1 MTIELFKNHGIPYL
15 RLIESRGVE
24 NRGGKAVQRRKCV
37 LSIGPLSRHDDGKPD
52 YLARLRQSF
61 RDGRPL
67 IKALEPYAGAAHGKS
82 VTLTFAEG
90 DAASLGEPKR
100 MASVILDPVF
110 KALGLDELFA
120 SVKFASNIRYD
131 LQGVVR
137 LLVYGRLLD
146 PASKRATMGQN
157 DLWHRPPADGAY
169 DGCVYDALDVVDA
182 NAEKIIR
189 RMNTCVTRGAGRK
202 TGLVFYDV
210 TNFFFETERPD
221 GDAGDDGGNAVNG
234 LRKMGVSKENRRQ
247 PIVQLGLF
255 MDGEGI
261 PLSVGVFPGNTLDHH
276 TLRPAMEKTVG
287 TLGLG
292 RFILVAD
299 RGMYSGSNMWH
310 VRDAGNGYIVSKS
323 LRKST
328 ADEVAWALSPGG
340 YDSPGADFRCKSHV
354 VARTATLV
362 ERGPDGKERK
372 KKVEFKEKVV
382 VYWSRAFY
390 ERERRENKSFLE
402 FVGRLKANPGGF
414 RVTAAQSHSLRRF
427 LRDEVVD
434 RETGDIL
441 DGRRLRAMIDDAKL
455 EEFNR
460 LMGYYQIATSE
471 LDMPDREV
479 IAKYHGLTQIEDQFR
494 EMKGTLETRP
504 VFVRTPGH
512 IRAHLVICFIALT
525 MMRLIQR
532 KTRSVLGPDMGKDL
546 DWTYGI
552 PGERLVRALANWQ
565 VDEMPGG
572 YLRMLNVRDGDIR
585 MVLEA
590 FGIEIGPRL
599 YTKGDVRK
607 LKSAVRAF

>member
-1 MTIELFKNHGIPYL
+1 MHIEVANNNGTRYL
-15 RLIESRGVE
+15 RLARCRRGR
-24 NRGGKAVQRRKCV
+24 NKDGAPTIIKDIV
-37 LSIGPLSRHDDGKPD
+37 LNIGPLSRYDDGGPD
-52 YLARLRQSF
+52 YLGRLRESF
-61 RDGRPL
+61 KAGAPL
-67 IKALEPYAGAAHGKS
+67 IPSLKPYAGKAAKTHVIRYRDGDPEC
-82 VTLTFAEG
+82 EG
-90 DAASLGEPKR
+90 TPLRLAPC
-100 MASVILDPVF
+100 VLDPF
-110 KALGLDELFA
+110 FSALGLDQFFA
-120 SVKFASNIRYD
+120 SVKFASKIRYD
-131 LQGVVR
+131 LQGIVR
-137 LLVYGRLLD
+137 LLVYGRLLE
-146 PASKRATMGQN
+146 PASKCATMGQN
-157 DLWHRPPADGAY
+157 GSYAAPPAD
-169 DGCVYDALDVVDA
+169 DGNDGSVYDALDVVDA

-221 GDAGDDGGNAVNG
+221 EDAGDGRG

-276 TLRPAMEKTVG
+276 TLRPALEKTVG
-287 TLGLG
+287 TLGPG

-328 ADEVAWALSPGG
+328 AEEVAWALSPVG

-362 ERGPDGKERK
+362 EKGPDGKDRK
-372 KKVEFKEKVV
+372 KKVEFREKVV

-402 FVGRLKANPGGF
+402 FVERLKANPGGF

-512 IRAHLVICFIALT
+512 IRAHLVVCFIALT

-532 KTRSVLGPDMGKDL
+532 KTRSALGPDMGKDL

-552 PGERLVRALANWQ
+552 PGARLVRALANWQ
-565 VDEMPGG
+565 ADEMPGG
-572 YLRMLNVRDGDIR
+572 YLRMLNVRDDDIR

-590 FGIEIGPRL
+590 FGIEIRPRL
-599 YTKGDVRK
+599 YTKGDVRE

>member
-1 MTIELFKNHGIPYL
+1 MHIEVANNNGTRYL
-15 RLIESRGVE
+15 RLARCRRGR
-24 NRGGKAVQRRKCV
+24 NKDGAPTIIKDIV
-37 LSIGPLSRHDDGKPD
+37 LNIGPLSRYDDGGPD
-52 YLARLRQSF
+52 YLGRLRESF
-61 RDGRPL
+61 KAGAPL
-67 IKALEPYAGAAHGKS
+67 IPSLKPYAGKAAKTHVIRYRDGDPEC
-82 VTLTFAEG
+82 EG
-90 DAASLGEPKR
+90 TPLRLAPC
-100 MASVILDPVF
+100 VLDPF
-110 KALGLDELFA
+110 FSALGLDQFFA
-120 SVKFASNIRYD
+120 SVKFASKIRYD

-137 LLVYGRLLD
+137 LHVYGRLLE
-146 PASKRATMGQN
+146 PASKCATMGQN
-157 DLWHRPPADGAY
+157 GSYAAPPAD
-169 DGCVYDALDVVDA
+169 DGNDGSVYDALDVVDA

-221 GDAGDDGGNAVNG
+221 EDAGDGGG

-276 TLRPAMEKTVG
+276 TLRPALEKTVG
-287 TLGLG
+287 TLGPG

-328 ADEVAWALSPGG
+328 AEEVAWALSPVG

-372 KKVEFKEKVV
+372 KKLEFEEKVV

-402 FVGRLKANPGGF
+402 FVERLKANPGGF

-512 IRAHLVICFIALT
+512 IRAHLVVCFIALT

>member
-1 MTIELFKNHGIPYL
+1 MHIEVANNNGTRYL
-15 RLIESRGVE
+15 RLARCRRG
-24 NRGGKAVQRRKCV
+24 RKKDGAPTILKDIV
-37 LSIGPLSRHDDGKPD
+37 LNIGPLSRYDDGKPD
-52 YLARLRQSF
+52 YLGRLRESF
-61 RDGRPL
+61 RAGAPL
-67 IKALEPYAGAAHGKS
+67 IPSLKPYAGMAAETHVIRYRDGDPGC
-82 VTLTFAEG
+82 EG
-90 DAASLGEPKR
+90 TPLRLAPC
-100 MASVILDPVF
+100 VLDPF
-110 KALGLDELFA
+110 FSALGLDQLFA
-120 SVKFASNIRYD
+120 SVKFASKIRYD
-131 LQGVVR
+131 LQGIVR
-137 LLVYGRLLD
+137 LLVYGRLLE
-146 PASKRATMGQN
+146 PASKCATMCQN
-157 DLWHRPPADGAY
+157 GSYAAPPAGGGND
-169 DGCVYDALDVVDA
+169 DSVYDALDVVDA

-221 GDAGDDGGNAVNG
+221 EDAGDGAGG

-328 ADEVAWALSPGG
+328 AEEVAWALSPGG

-402 FVGRLKANPGGF
+402 FVERLKANPGGF

-512 IRAHLVICFIALT
+512 IRAHLMVCFIALT

-532 KTRSVLGPDMGKDL
+532 KTRSVFGPDMGKDL

>member
-24 NRGGKAVQRRKCV
+24 NRGGKSVQRRKCV

-52 YLARLRQSF
+52 YLARLRESF

-67 IKALEPYAGAAHGKS
+67 IKALEPYAGAARGQS

-120 SVKFASNIRYD
+120 SVKFASKIRYD

-169 DGCVYDALDVVDA
+169 DGSVYDALDVVDA

-221 GDAGDDGGNAVNG
+221 EDAGDGGG

-255 MDGEGI
+255 MDGDGI

-276 TLRPAMEKTVG
+276 TLRPALEKTVG
-287 TLGLG
+287 TLGPG

-328 ADEVAWALSPGG
+328 AEEVAWALSPVG

-362 ERGPDGKERK
+362 EKGPDGKDRK

-402 FVGRLKANPGGF
+402 FVERLKANPGGF

-512 IRAHLVICFIALT
+512 IRAHLVVCFIALT

-532 KTRSVLGPDMGKDL
+532 KVRLASGDGGKDGA
-546 DWTYGI
+546 DWSYGI
-552 PGERLVRALANWQ
+552 PGARIARALRDWQ
-565 VDEMPGG
+565 VLEHPGG
-572 YLRMLNVRDGDIR
+572 TFQMLNSSGEDIR
-585 MVLEA
+585 RILAALGVELTPK
-590 FGIEIGPRL
+590 I
-599 YTKGDVRK
+599 YSKGDLAAIK
-607 LKSAVRAF
+607 AAVKAF